1 MDLNGEELSRREAPE
16 HPQAAIASRKTATMP
31 IYEYEPVNLNQ
42 TCNKCQYGFEYIQ
55 NINDNP
61 LKKCP
66 GCGHAVRK
74 VISWCRAAVMETS
87 EAHSRINRKIA
98 SYEKEGM
105 WSHAAELADTHA
117 EKIKDNQ
124 LKMRAIDNYEKAGYS
139 AGTLEKHA
147 QANNATA
154 EK

>member
-1 MDLNGEELSRREAPE
+1 
-16 HPQAAIASRKTATMP
+16 MP
-31 IYEYEPVNLNQ
+31 IYEYEPVNLNK
-42 TCNKCQYGFEYIQ
+42 TCNKCQYGFEFLQ
-55 NINDNP
+55 SINDTP
-61 LKKCP
+61 LVKCP
-66 GCGHAVRK
+66 DCGHAVRK
-74 VISWCRAAVMETS
+74 VISWCRATVMETP
-87 EAHSRINRKIA
+87 EEHSHIHRKIA

-124 LKMRAIDNYEKAGYS
+124 LKMRAIDNYEKAGYN

-147 QANNATA
+147 KTDNATA